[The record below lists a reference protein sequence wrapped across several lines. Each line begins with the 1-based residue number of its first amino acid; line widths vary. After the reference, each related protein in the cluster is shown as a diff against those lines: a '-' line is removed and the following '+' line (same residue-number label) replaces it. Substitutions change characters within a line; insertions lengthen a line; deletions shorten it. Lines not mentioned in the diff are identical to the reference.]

1 MVLFYS
7 LVCRYYVFWCA
18 RLSGSIRKFRIAVLS
33 RMLREVGLSN
43 SRFTNRLVIQKTAY
57 LLQEVFGVDLGAKF
71 FWYSY
76 GPYSYEVAR
85 DYKLIIEGSYLE
97 YVSIDNE
104 GVKGFLEFVKKV
116 GDRFV
121 TEEKG
126 LEYWLEIIASLHM
139 LSERVYPPPE
149 DVIEELVKRKPYLD
163 KDDVRRT
170 LEFMRREK
178 IL

>member
-1 MVLFYS
+1 M
-7 LVCRYYVFWCA
+7 
-18 RLSGSIRKFRIAVLS
+18 SGSIRKFRIAVLS
-33 RMLREVGLSN
+33 RVLREVGFS
-43 SRFTNRLVIQKTAY
+43 SSKFTNRLVIQKAAY
-57 LLQEVFGVDLGAKF
+57 LLQEVFGIDLGAKF

-104 GVKGFLEFVKKV
+104 GVKRFLEFIRKV
-116 GDRFV
+116 GDEFV
-121 TEEKG
+121 AKEKG

-139 LSERVYPPPE
+139 LSEKVYPPPE
-149 DVIEELVKRKPYLD
+149 DIVEELVKRKPYLD
-163 KDDVRRT
+163 KDDVKRT
-170 LEFMRREK
+170 LEFMRREG